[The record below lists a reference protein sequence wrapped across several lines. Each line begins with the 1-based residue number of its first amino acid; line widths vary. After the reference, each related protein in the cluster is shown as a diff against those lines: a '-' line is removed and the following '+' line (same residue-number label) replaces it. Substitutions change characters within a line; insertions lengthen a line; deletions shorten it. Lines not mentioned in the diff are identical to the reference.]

1 MKKKITIAIIV
12 LSALLVALAVFLI
25 VRAVSGGKPPALED
39 VKDRYVSLIEASP
52 AVNEILFGKGLPTY
66 PRISDEMKTHEVD
79 FGEEKHII
87 SYRCYEDSKGRSVVQ
102 YQRYVVIKEE
112 EGNVYYDI
120 VTGDMLSPD
129 DDPYA
134 YVEKTTEQKE
144 GYAYYNGSTGYYYY
158 TITDYETP
166 SFYYTEN
173 DEAHYDYCTFDCG
186 YISTSDIKEAAE
198 QVYSASYLAKVYES
212 LFTGIAYAEYEN
224 AIQYASYRDH
234 VAEGQ
239 SYLQKLNPEAVGQ
252 SPWPTLAKRYY
263 DYETMQIVKGSTAK
277 RVIVEIESY
286 VEGKESERTTVKL
299 AFLLEEGNWYLD
311 SPSY

>member
-1 MKKKITIAIIV
+1 MKKKTMVVIIV
-12 LSALLVALAVFLI
+12 LAAVLVALAVFLV
-25 VRAVSGGKPPALED
+25 VRAVSGGKPPALEE

-66 PRISDEMKTHEVD
+66 PRVSDEMQTHAIKFRD
-79 FGEEKHII
+79 KDYFL

-112 EGNVYYDI
+112 AGNVYYD
-120 VTGDMLSPD
+120 VQTGEMLSPD
-129 DDPYA
+129 DEPYA
-134 YVEKTTEQKE
+134 YAEKTTEQRE
-144 GYAYYNGSTGYYYY
+144 GALLHDASTGYYYY
-158 TITDYETP
+158 SITDYEVP
-166 SFYYTEN
+166 SFYYTAD

-234 VAEGQ
+234 VSGGQ
-239 SYLQKLNPEAVGQ
+239 SYLQKLNPEVVGQ
-252 SPWPTLAKRYY
+252 SPWPTLAKRRY
-263 DYETMQIVKGSTAK
+263 DYDTMQIVKGSTAK

-299 AFLLEEGNWYLD
+299 AFLLEQGNWYLD